1 MRAAE
6 SPGRLVVRVRPGGG
20 LLVLILCSAAGVA
33 GGILLAVVFGGVIAV
48 FGGLIAL
55 GAVFMLEQLG
65 YPVLASTVCRVPV
78 LVVDDDGI
86 RFPLAGP
93 RMAWADVA
101 SIERIL
107 GGRSGSLPMLLVY
120 PVDAEAVIRQARP
133 LVRSS
138 ARAYLVRYGTP
149 FAVPDMGIDRSLDD
163 IGAAISQHI
172 SPGGGSVR

>member
-6 SPGRLVVRVRPGGG
+6 PPGRLVVRVRPDGG
-20 LLVLILCSAAGVA
+20 LLVLILCSVVGVA
-33 GGILLAVVFGGVIAV
+33 GGIALGVVFGGVIAV

-55 GAVFMLEQLG
+55 GAVFTLVDSV

-78 LVVDDDGI
+78 LVVGDDGI
-86 RFPLAGP
+86 RFPLMGP

-101 SIERIL
+101 SVKRIL
-107 GGRSGSLPMLLVY
+107 GGRSGRLPMLLVY

-133 LVRSS
+133 LARSG
-138 ARAYLVRYGTP
+138 ARKYLVRYGTP

-172 SPGGGSVR
+172 SQGGAG